1 MVRPMENTTEMQA
14 MVNGDGDT
22 ANNESQVK
30 EQREKNEASINQ
42 LHSHSQNKNFTKGFA
57 DLALLTANVNQLRHV
72 LELQDDTMRTVNI
85 VFLSLSIVLQVI
97 AGALL
102 VVDHS
107 IDITTDKGMK
117 KCKIINSVT
126 QIIML
131 LIIVLNILVVGLGGP
146 QPNVPVLGS
155 PNCFNST
162 ETEL

>member
-1 MVRPMENTTEMQA
+1 MLIFIWFDAEVA
-14 MVNGDGDT
+14 
-22 ANNESQVK
+22 
-30 EQREKNEASINQ
+30 EKFLKVVS
-42 LHSHSQNKNFTKGFA
+42 NKC
-57 DLALLTANVNQLRHV
+57 V
-72 LELQDDTMRTVNI
+72 LIT
-85 VFLSLSIVLQVI
+85 FQVI

-117 KCKIINSVT
+117 KCKIINSVS

-162 ETEL
+162 ETEP

>member
-1 MVRPMENTTEMQA
+1 MLIFIWFDAEVAENFLK
-14 MVNGDGDT
+14 VV
-22 ANNESQVK
+22 S
-30 EQREKNEASINQ
+30 
-42 LHSHSQNKNFTKGFA
+42 NKC
-57 DLALLTANVNQLRHV
+57 V
-72 LELQDDTMRTVNI
+72 LIT
-85 VFLSLSIVLQVI
+85 FQVI

-117 KCKIINSVT
+117 KCKIINSVS

-162 ETEL
+162 ETEP